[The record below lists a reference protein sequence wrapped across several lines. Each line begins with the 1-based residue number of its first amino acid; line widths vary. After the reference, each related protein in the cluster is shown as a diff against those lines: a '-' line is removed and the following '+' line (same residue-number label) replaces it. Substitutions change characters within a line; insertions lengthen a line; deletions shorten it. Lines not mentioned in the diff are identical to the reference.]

1 MIGHNSHTFCPVIT
15 NLGGLRFREL
25 EWAMYFKIGPMIGND
40 VHQLLLKY
48 EPRQPDGGAVI
59 KDLKCVFGKATP
71 LTP

>member
-1 MIGHNSHTFCPVIT
+1 MI
-15 NLGGLRFREL
+15 E
-25 EWAMYFKIGPMIGND
+25 ND

-59 KDLKCVFGKATP
+59 KDLICVFGKATP